1 MLSRIMGEKEFYRK
15 KIVDAAFDLGL
26 EELRKLYYW
35 INSMRC
41 KIFDQNMVNIKVS
54 DSAYLL
60 IQVTDRMVQ
69 DYRECEKMSDT
80 EGGGK
85 DCETCSLDMRKE
97 YCSGSCE
104 LCIGLC
110 EFEEVESVIKR
121 RCENE

>member
-1 MLSRIMGEKEFYRK
+1 MGEKEFYRK
-15 KIVDAAFDLGL
+15 KIVDAAFDLEL
-26 EELRKLYYW
+26 EDLRKLYYW

-80 EGGGK
+80 EGDGK
-85 DCETCSLDMRKE
+85 DCKTCSLDMQEEFCR
-97 YCSGSCE
+97 
-104 LCIGLC
+104 GLC
-110 EFEEVESVIKR
+110 GIEEVVSVIKR
-121 RCENE
+121 RYENE